1 MPRVSILVVEDDPVL
16 RQAVKRAVGS
26 AGYEPR
32 SAGTCEDALAL
43 ALETMPQ
50 LLVLDL
56 SLPDGNGLD
65 LLEAIRGARPDDE
78 IAVVV
83 VSSDRVSRA
92 RLRAHRVD
100 RFIAKPVDMGYLV
113 DTVGEVLKKA
123 QMGAGASPTLQP
135 RSSHQLSTPCRPKT

>member
-1 MPRVSILVVEDDPVL
+1 MPRVPTLVVEDDPVL
-16 RQAVKRAVGS
+16 RHAIERAMGS
-26 AGYEPR
+26 AGYDTRAAE
-32 SAGTCEDALAL
+32 TCATALAS
-43 ALETMPQ
+43 ALETMPR

-65 LLEAIRGARPDDE
+65 LLEEIRRVRPDGD

-92 RLRAHRVD
+92 ELRAHRVD

-113 DTVGEVLKKA
+113 DTAGDVLS
-123 QMGAGASPTLQP
+123 GA
-135 RSSHQLSTPCRPKT
+135 